1 MDDAF
6 KGPYIVNRSL
16 GKGIYEIQSE
26 DGKVLKQ
33 KVNIGRIKVYRKRDL
48 VNQNG
53 NMTKKAKV
61 DEDDDE
67 NCVDTENGTK
77 EELKQAKKES
87 KQKERLKQV
96 LKKEKLNQAK
106 EREASKAERRVE
118 AGEGEQGE
126 RRIEVE
132 RDCKKIEGGK
142 GEGEQAEGRKQA
154 KEKESKEKVHDKSNG
169 MKKKRGNSIKTHQH
183 KYI

>member
-1 MDDAF
+1 M
-6 KGPYIVNRSL
+6 
-16 GKGIYEIQSE
+16 
-26 DGKVLKQ
+26 LKQ

-53 NMTKKAKV
+53 NMTKKAN
-61 DEDDDE
+61 
-67 NCVDTENGTK
+67 NCVDTEIGTE
-77 EELKQAKKES
+77 EELKQAKKER

-106 EREASKAERRVE
+106 ESEACKAERRVE
-118 AGEGEQGE
+118 AGEGEQGK

-132 RDCKKIEGGK
+132 RDHKKIEGVKGK
-142 GEGEQAEGRKQA
+142 GEQAEGRKQA

-169 MKKKRGNSIKTHQH
+169 IKKKRGNSIKIFTCIRIINIW
-183 KYI
+183 YAYNSYYYS